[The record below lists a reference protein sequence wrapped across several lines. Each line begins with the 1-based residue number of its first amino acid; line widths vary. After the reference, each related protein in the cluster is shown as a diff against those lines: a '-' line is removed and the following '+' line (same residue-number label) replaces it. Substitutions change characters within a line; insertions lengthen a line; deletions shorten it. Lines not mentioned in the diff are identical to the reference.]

1 MNIIMMGAQGSG
13 KGTQAGV
20 LGPKLNLVKV
30 ATGDLFRAAIA
41 AGNEL
46 GQQVEAILARG
57 DLVPDDLTNAIVRER
72 LERIAR
78 EKKAGAVAGAL
89 FDGYPRTEAQA
100 AALDRILADHGDGIT
115 VVIEL
120 QVDPEKLVDRLSKRR
135 VCANCGA
142 VYNLEADPPQVEGV
156 CDRCGGTLVQRDDD
170 KPEPI
175 RRRLALYAEQ
185 TAPLLTY
192 YGARGLVERVNG
204 DQPIA
209 AVTESIETIVEQRT
223 QTKVT
228 R

>member
-1 MNIIMMGAQGSG
+1 MMGAQGSG

>member
-1 MNIIMMGAQGSG
+1 MNIILMGAQGSG
-13 KGTQAGV
+13 KGTQARV
-20 LGPKLNLVKV
+20 LGPELNLVKV

-46 GQQVEAILARG
+46 GQKVEAILARG

-72 LERIAR
+72 LAEIAR
-78 EKKAGAVAGAL
+78 AKAAGEVEGAL
-89 FDGYPRTEAQA
+89 FDGFPRTAAQA
-100 AALDRILADHGDGIT
+100 EALDQILADHDDRVT

-142 VYNLEADPPQVEGV
+142 VYNLEADPPAVAGV
-156 CDRCGGTLVQRDDD
+156 CDRCGGALVQRDDD

-192 YGARGLVERVNG
+192 YGQRGLVEQVDG
-204 DQPIA
+204 DRPIA
-209 AVTESIETIVEQRT
+209 DVTAAIEVIVEKRT

>member
-1 MNIIMMGAQGSG
+1 MGAQGSG
-13 KGTQAGV
+13 KGTQARV
-20 LGPKLNLVKV
+20 LGPELNLVKV

-46 GQQVEAILARG
+46 GQKVEAILARG
-57 DLVPDDLTNAIVRER
+57 DLVPDELTNAIVRER
-72 LERIAR
+72 LAEIAR
-78 EKKAGAVAGAL
+78 AKAAGEVEGAL
-89 FDGYPRTEAQA
+89 FDGFPRTAAQA
-100 AALDRILADHGDGIT
+100 EALDQILADHDDRVT

-142 VYNLEADPPQVEGV
+142 VYNLEADPPAVAGV
-156 CDRCGGTLVQRDDD
+156 CDRCGGALVQRDDD

-192 YGARGLVERVNG
+192 YGQRGLVEQVDG
-204 DQPIA
+204 DRPIA
-209 AVTESIETIVEQRT
+209 DVTAAIEVIVEKRT

>member
-1 MNIIMMGAQGSG
+1 MNIILMGAQGSG
-13 KGTQAGV
+13 KGTQASV
-20 LGPKLNLVKV
+20 LGPELKLVKV

-57 DLVPDDLTNAIVRER
+57 DLVPDELTNAIVRER
-72 LERIAR
+72 LEEIAR
-78 EKKAGAVAGAL
+78 TKAAGEVNGAL
-89 FDGYPRTEAQA
+89 FDGFPRTAAQA
-100 AALDRILADHGDGIT
+100 EALDQILAEHDDSVT

-120 QVDPEKLVDRLSKRR
+120 LVDPEKLIDRLSKRR

-142 VYNLEADPPQVEGV
+142 VYNLEADPPAVAGV
-156 CDRCGGTLVQRDDD
+156 CDRCGGALVQRDDD

-192 YGARGLVERVNG
+192 YGQRGLVEQVDG

-209 AVTESIETIVEQRT
+209 DVTATIEAIVEKRT

>member
-1 MNIIMMGAQGSG
+1 MGAQGSG
-13 KGTQAGV
+13 KGTQASV

-41 AGNEL
+41 ARNEL

-72 LERIAR
+72 LEQIAAD
-78 EKKAGAVAGAL
+78 KQAGTVAGAL
-89 FDGYPRTEAQA
+89 FDGFPRTAAQA
-100 AALDRILADHGDGIT
+100 EALDRILAGHDDRIT

-120 QVDPEKLVDRLSKRR
+120 VVDPEQLIERLSKRR
-135 VCANCGA
+135 VCASCGA
-142 VYNLEADPPQVEGV
+142 VYSLDADPPKVEGI
-156 CDRCGGTLVQRDDD
+156 CDRCGGTLVQREDDQ
-170 KPEPI
+170 PEPI
-175 RRRLALYAEQ
+175 RRRLALYADQ

-192 YGARGLVERVNG
+192 YGERGLVERVDG
-204 DQPIA
+204 DQEIA
-209 AVTESIETIVEQRT
+209 AVTAEIESIVEKRT

>member
-1 MNIIMMGAQGSG
+1 MNIILMGAQGSG
-13 KGTQAGV
+13 KGTQASV
-20 LGPKLNLVKV
+20 LGPRLQLVKV

-41 AGNEL
+41 AGNAL

-72 LERIAR
+72 LDEVAR
-78 EKKAGAVAGAL
+78 ERASGAVAGAL
-89 FDGYPRTEAQA
+89 FDGFPRTEAQA
-100 AALDRILADHGDGIT
+100 EALDRILADHDDRIT

-120 QVDPEKLVDRLSKRR
+120 QVDPETLVERLSKRR
-135 VCANCGA
+135 VCVACGA
-142 VYNLEADPPQVEGV
+142 VYNLDADPSAVAGI
-156 CDRCGGTLVQRDDD
+156 CDRCGGELIQRDDD

-192 YGARGLVERVNG
+192 YGARGLVEQVDG
-204 DQPIA
+204 DQAIA
-209 AVTESIETIVEQRT
+209 AVTADIEAIIEKRT

>member
-1 MNIIMMGAQGSG
+1 MNIILMGAQGSG
-13 KGTQAGV
+13 KGTQARV
-20 LGPKLNLVKV
+20 LGPELNLVKV

-46 GQQVEAILARG
+46 GQKVEAILARG
-57 DLVPDDLTNAIVRER
+57 DLVPDELTNAIVRER
-72 LERIAR
+72 LAEIAR
-78 EKKAGAVAGAL
+78 AKAAGEVEGAL
-89 FDGYPRTEAQA
+89 FDGFPRTAAQA
-100 AALDRILADHGDGIT
+100 EALDQILADHDDRVT

-142 VYNLEADPPQVEGV
+142 VYNLEADPPAVAGV
-156 CDRCGGTLVQRDDD
+156 CDRCGGALVQRDDD

-192 YGARGLVERVNG
+192 YGQRGLVEQVDG
-204 DQPIA
+204 DRPIA
-209 AVTESIETIVEQRT
+209 DVTAAIEVIVEKRT

>member
-1 MNIIMMGAQGSG
+1 MGAQGSG

-20 LGPKLNLVKV
+20 LGPNLKLVKV

-41 AGNEL
+41 AGNAL

-57 DLVPDDLTNAIVRER
+57 DLVPDDLTIAIVRER
-72 LERIAR
+72 LDQITRDKE
-78 EKKAGAVAGAL
+78 AGTVAGAL
-89 FDGYPRTEAQA
+89 FDGFPRTEAQA
-100 AALDRILADHGDGIT
+100 QALDRILAAHDDCIT

-120 QVDPEKLVDRLSKRR
+120 HVDPEKLVDRLSKRR
-135 VCANCGA
+135 VCASCGT
-142 VYNLEADPPQVEGV
+142 VYNMDADPPAVAGV
-156 CDRCGGTLVQRDDD
+156 CDRCGGVLIQREDDR
-170 KPEPI
+170 PEPI
-175 RRRLALYAEQ
+175 RRRLTLYAEQ
-185 TAPLLTY
+185 TAPLLSY

-209 AVTESIETIVEQRT
+209 DVTADIETVVEKRI

>member
-1 MNIIMMGAQGSG
+1 VNIILMGAQGSG
-13 KGTQAGV
+13 KGTQARV
-20 LGPKLNLVKV
+20 LGPELNLVKV

-46 GQQVEAILARG
+46 GQKVEAILARG
-57 DLVPDDLTNAIVRER
+57 DLVPDELTNAIVRER
-72 LERIAR
+72 LAEIAR
-78 EKKAGAVAGAL
+78 AKAAGEVEGAL
-89 FDGYPRTEAQA
+89 FDGFPRTAAQA
-100 AALDRILADHGDGIT
+100 EALDQILADHDDRVT

-142 VYNLEADPPQVEGV
+142 VYNLEADPPAVAGV
-156 CDRCGGTLVQRDDD
+156 CDRCGGALVQRDAD

-192 YGARGLVERVNG
+192 YGQRGLVEQVDG
-204 DQPIA
+204 DRPIA
-209 AVTESIETIVEQRT
+209 DVTAAIEVIVEKRT